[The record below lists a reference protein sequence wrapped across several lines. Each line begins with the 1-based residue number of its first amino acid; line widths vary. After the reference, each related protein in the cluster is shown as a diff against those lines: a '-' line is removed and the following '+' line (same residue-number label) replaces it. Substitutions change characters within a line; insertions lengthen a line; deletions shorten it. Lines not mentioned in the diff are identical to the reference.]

1 MALPPFRSLRDLPP
15 RPTTGREDRVYFISS
30 SSLAIGTKA
39 KATELS
45 ATP

>member
-1 MALPPFRSLRDLPP
+1 MVRFRP
-15 RPTTGREDRVYFISS
+15 
-30 SSLAIGTKA
+30 SLAMSGYEQTLGGGIAPYRIASSMAGIGTKA